1 VLICVYLWFHAFF
14 GVKSFRVQNI
24 DLKISKIIL
33 CVLCVLCVL
42 CGEILLSG
50 CKEENK
56 YTAVNIGDYAPDF
69 ILTDLNN
76 KNIALSGYKGK
87 KVILN
92 FWATWCPPCV
102 KEMPL
107 LQEINTSHLSPSSK
121 VGEEG
126 GVEVIGVNYNEDY
139 DRVKKFISEHGITF
153 TILIDSELK
162 ASMSYGVIGLPVTF
176 FIDRDGRIREKFKGE
191 LNRKLLEDI
200 LNRF

>member
-1 VLICVYLWFHAFF
+1 M
-14 GVKSFRVQNI
+14 QNI
-24 DLKISKIIL
+24 DLKISKII
-33 CVLCVLCVL
+33 LCVLCVL